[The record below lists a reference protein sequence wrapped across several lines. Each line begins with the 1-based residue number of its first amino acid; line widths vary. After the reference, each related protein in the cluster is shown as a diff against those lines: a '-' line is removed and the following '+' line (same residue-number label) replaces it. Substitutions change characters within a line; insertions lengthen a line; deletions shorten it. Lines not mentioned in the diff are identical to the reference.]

1 MKRVVG
7 GLFAFISILLLLIY
21 LLRQLFFSF
30 LNQMAVVAT
39 AEDPIHFLF
48 HEGTADQIHRA
59 WENLSA
65 LGYGK
70 TSQDYL
76 YENLFENTTVLLI
89 FIILIAGFAVFAF
102 LYFYQGFKQRK
113 KEAELLDALETGNW
127 TDHDSFQKVYSRIH
141 QQYRNKISSLLEEF
155 ANENEKNENIAHQI
169 KSSLSTALLNT
180 EMISDDREDTLKRK
194 ERIITQLERSNSLL
208 DAYMEGHQLRN
219 NQKYFNFQV
228 SDLQWVINQA
238 VDVVRDFAKEKAI
251 SFHIQVQKVFLAMD
265 SFWMQEVIETILKN
279 AIEKADQNSEIEIIM
294 SKKEHEIV
302 LNLTNTGPELPDQ
315 VDVFRR
321 YETTQTSQNHHGI
334 GLNMAKEIIEQHFG
348 TIQAVSKDHQV
359 SFQITLPI
367 HSLETIS
374 Y

>member
-1 MKRVVG
+1 MV
-7 GLFAFISILLLLIY
+7 
-21 LLRQLFFSF
+21 
-30 LNQMAVVAT
+30 
-39 AEDPIHFLF
+39 E
-48 HEGTADQIHRA
+48 
-59 WENLSA
+59 
-65 LGYGK
+65 LG
-70 TSQDYL
+70 
-76 YENLFENTTVLLI
+76 
-89 FIILIAGFAVFAF
+89 
-102 LYFYQGFKQRK
+102 
-113 KEAELLDALETGNW
+113 
-127 TDHDSFQKVYSRIH
+127 
-141 QQYRNKISSLLEEF
+141 
-155 ANENEKNENIAHQI
+155 
-169 KSSLSTALLNT
+169 
-180 EMISDDREDTLKRK
+180 
-194 ERIITQLERSNSLL
+194 
-208 DAYMEGHQLRN
+208 
-219 NQKYFNFQV
+219 
-228 SDLQWVINQA
+228 NQA